1 MYGRNGVLFQKKK
14 NFQKPKD
21 VLWPRGQTA
30 STCVKPTRCSGRQE
44 HEEESDQTNSRSHR
58 NRGSDQKVLDE
69 QELQSHLL
77 VPSLLYHISYNYIL
91 LHIVTFL
98 SLTHYFHAYPPLLFL
113 FVLII
118 LAHPRL
124 CYYVSWYLT
133 TIDLCT
139 HLRDCHPLYNSEVC
153 FCLQCITP
161 ILTNPADMINYKKY
175 ITH

>member
-1 MYGRNGVLFQKKK
+1 MGEMGSCSKKKK

-77 VPSLLYHISYNYIL
+77 VPSLLYHISYNSATHCYIPFFDPLFPCLPTTFIPFCTYYSCTSKTL
-91 LHIVTFL
+91 LLCQLVLNYNRFMYSPQRL
-98 SLTHYFHAYPPLLFL
+98 SPT
-113 FVLII
+113 V
-118 LAHPRL
+118 
-124 CYYVSWYLT
+124 
-133 TIDLCT
+133 
-139 HLRDCHPLYNSEVC
+139 
-153 FCLQCITP
+153 
-161 ILTNPADMINYKKY
+161 
-175 ITH
+175 